1 MEERKSAII
10 DVLLAKA
17 TLSVDS
23 HLAISTLEIP
33 KIFKNDLYGVN
44 ELKAAKE
51 ATEEEVKK
59 RTETKAAANPAT
71 RAAVDTAY
79 AEVLKYIAPDDT
91 KVRTSFLFDYTS
103 ICSV

>member
-51 ATEEEVKK
+51 ATEEEVK

-91 KVRTSFLFDYTS
+91 KVRASFLFDYTS